1 MSTVYTRMQHYAKT
15 STFVFRPGAST
26 LLGQFVAREWRRIG
40 GKMEDLEVIQSVEI
54 ESDGAIKHYMV
65 FCYPDSF
72 TTTIDTV
79 IQRFVSWCLAPKK
92 PKITNEKPLIKTQPA
107 PNPISYTSDPP
118 KKRTRKPIQKP
129 HFSGKKLIEKK

>member
-1 MSTVYTRMQHYAKT
+1 MSTVYTRMQYYAKT

-40 GKMEDLEVIQSVEI
+40 GKMEDLDVIQSVEI
-54 ESDGAIKHYMV
+54 EPDGAIKHYMV
-65 FCYPDSF
+65 FFYPDSF

-79 IQRFVSWCLAPKK
+79 IQRFVSWCLSPKK
-92 PKITNEKPLIKTQPA
+92 PKVTDEKPLIKADPA
-107 PNPISYTSDPP
+107 RPISYASDPP

-129 HFSGKKLIEKK
+129 HFSGKSIR

>member
-1 MSTVYTRMQHYAKT
+1 MTVYTRMQHYAKT

-26 LLGQFVAREWRRIG
+26 LLGQFVAREWRRNG

-54 ESDGAIKHYMV
+54 EPDGAIKHYMV

-72 TTTIDTV
+72 TTTIDIV

-92 PKITNEKPLIKTQPA
+92 PKVIDEKPLIKDPA
-107 PNPISYTSDPP
+107 RPISYTSDPP
-118 KKRTRKPIQKP
+118 KKRTRIPIQYKP